1 MHVFNTLCSLFHGL
15 KYIMSKLSQQKLKS
29 IDKKGRISFACC
41 KKCTC
46 RKAYISRAGYLYQF
60 RTDISRG
67 ADTSHATPAERI
79 LTRKKYSSQ

>member
-1 MHVFNTLCSLFHGL
+1 MHLFNTLYSQFHGL

-29 IDKKGRISFACC
+29 IDKKGRISLACC

-46 RKAYISRAGYLYQF
+46 RNYISRAGYLYQF

-67 ADTSHATPAERI
+67 AVTSHSTPAERI